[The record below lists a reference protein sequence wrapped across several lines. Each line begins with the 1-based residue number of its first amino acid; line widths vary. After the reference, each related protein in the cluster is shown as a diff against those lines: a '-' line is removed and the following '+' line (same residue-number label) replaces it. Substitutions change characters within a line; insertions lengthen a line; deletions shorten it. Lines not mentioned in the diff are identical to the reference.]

1 MAKKYLETNVHDAAK
16 WRISYLFDNF
26 ERLYVSFSGGKDSTV
41 LLHMVAEE
49 AKRRGRTFACLI
61 IDLEAQYSK
70 TIEHIRKT
78 VHAYKDYMDVHW
90 VCLPM
95 VLRNAVTVYDPRWMC
110 WDDERRDIW
119 VRKPPP
125 QAVTNIKRY
134 PFFQK
139 GMEFEEFMVLWG
151 DWYSCGEP
159 TVGLVGIRADESLN
173 RFRTIA
179 SSSKA
184 MFEGNRWTTLVG
196 GSLYNAYPLYDWKA
210 ADIWKYHAKF
220 PDKRHNEIYDL
231 MHKAGVPL
239 SQQRLCQP
247 YGDDQR
253 KGLWLF
259 HIIEPQ
265 TWPKIIARVN
275 GANSGA
281 LYAQETGNIMGVGR
295 IVKPENHTWESFTKL
310 LLRSL
315 PKPTREHYLKR
326 FSVFIKG
333 WRGRGYVDGIPD
345 EAPKV
350 LEDAHWA
357 PSWRRLCKVLLRN
370 DWWCKGLGLTQPKSE
385 AYKKYLDIANAK
397 KAEAKPDDLFAKM

>member
-1 MAKKYLETNVHDAAK
+1 MAKKQLDVNVYDAARE
-16 WRISYLFDNF
+16 RIGYLFDNF
-26 ERLYVSFSGGKDSTV
+26 DRLYVSFSGGKDSTV
-41 LLHMVAEE
+41 LLHMVADE
-49 AKRRGRTFACLI
+49 AMRRGRAFACLI
-61 IDLEAQYSK
+61 IDLEAQYEK
-70 TIEHIRKT
+70 TIDHIRDT
-78 VHAYKDYMDVHW
+78 VRMYRDYMDVHW

-110 WDDERRDIW
+110 WDAEKKDVW
-119 VRKPPP
+119 VRKPPTM
-125 QAVTNIKRY
+125 AVTNVARY
-134 PFFQK
+134 PFFQP

-151 DWYSCGEP
+151 DWYAAGQK
-159 TVGLVGIRADESLN
+159 TVGLIGIRADESLN

-184 MFEGNRWTTLVG
+184 MFEGRKWTTRLNG
-196 GSLYNAYPLYDWKA
+196 ELYNAYPLYDWKA
-210 ADIWKYHAKF
+210 SDIWKYHAKF

-259 HIIEPQ
+259 HIIEPK
-265 TWPKIIARVN
+265 TWPKIISRVN
-275 GANSGA
+275 GANAGA
-281 LYAQETGNIMGVGR
+281 LYAKETGNIMGVGK
-295 IVKPENHTWESFTKL
+295 IAKPENHTWESFTKL

-315 PKPTREHYLKR
+315 PKPTREHYMRR
-326 FSVFIKG
+326 FRVFVDG
-333 WRGRGYVDGIPD
+333 WKNRGYVDGIPD

-385 AYKKYLDIANAK
+385 AYKKYLDIASAK
-397 KAEAKPDDLFAKM
+397 KDQARPLDLFSQ